1 MTPDLPVWTIRPNWA
16 QGITERLEWLTDVLA
31 SSTGVEQRRAVRLSP
46 RRYIEI
52 TVNPTQQERTF
63 LDLILHSLGSA
74 EWLFPLW
81 FDKGRLDARVLPGG
95 LRLDFDNTYRE
106 HVEGGLALLYKDAF
120 TWEAVSILAADDNG
134 LDLDLPLD
142 QEWGPGTA
150 IYPLRRAEISGD
162 TKLDALTTR
171 VGESVLLFRMTEAN
185 DFPAAMPDDLLYLG
199 APVMTIAPNRK
210 SAITTEHTRLS
221 IDRDGQVGKTYRV
234 DGAGRAFAVQAHN
247 WLLVGRQAQA
257 EFRSMLYWLRGR
269 QRSVWLPTFNED
281 VVASRDQAAASL
293 NLDVWKIG
301 YEYAGGPIAGRD
313 LIRIGSN
320 VLKITDTGAPQSP
333 QEERLRI
340 GAGLPQAIPKGRSG
354 SFLDAARLNQD
365 TVELTHHADT
375 NGAMECG
382 ATFRTFANI
391 RDATG
396 TIYMPISA
404 SSKFAGVCGSAFI
417 LENANFELGDVAWQG
432 AFGVRNETPNGQPP
446 VDGANIGWSGVIA
459 VGEFYQTLPI
469 PSRYLAKVDQ
479 GLVQVSGFSAYHV
492 TYVSQNDHGHLFIAF
507 LTDSNVEIG
516 RVSSP
521 DDYSKVWTLIT
532 VPPAII
538 PAGTRKLRFGA
549 RNIRTEGANNDS
561 YWDAMNPGVLSIL
574 G

>member
-150 IYPLRRAEISGD
+150 IYPLRRAKISGD

-210 SAITTEHTRLS
+210 QTITTEHTRLS
-221 IDRDGQVGKTYRV
+221 IDRDGQLGKTYRV

-281 VVASRDQAAASL
+281 VVTSRDQAAASL

-313 LIRIGSN
+313 LIRIGSD
-320 VLKITDTGAPQSP
+320 VLKVTDIGAPQSP

-340 GAGLPQAIPKGRSG
+340 GAGLPQAISKGRSG

-382 ATFRTFANI
+382 ATFRTFSNI
-391 RDATG
+391 RDASG
-396 TIYMPISA
+396 TIYAPVP
-404 SSKFAGVCGSAFI
+404 AGVTSSSPCGSI
-417 LENANFELGDVAWQG
+417 VIGNLGFELGTTEYWSGSLVVLA
-432 AFGVRNETPNGQPP
+432 NGSAYEGLYHGRCG
-446 VDGANIGWSGVIA
+446 DGALTSFWQDLPVPNARVAYVDSGVA
-459 VGEFYQTLPI
+459 
-469 PSRYLAKVDQ
+469 
-479 GLVQVSGFSAYHV
+479 QVSGFSAM
-492 TYVSQNDHGHLFIAF
+492 HLCHP
-507 LTDSNVEIG
+507 TQ
-516 RVSSP
+516 P
-521 DDYSKVWTLIT
+521 DDGRLFLEFRGEGGTVLGSATTDWAVPREWTRTNMPNTPIPPGTRTIRFGGQGHQYEGINNSNNWDDFT
-532 VPPAII
+532 VPVI
-538 PAGTRKLRFGA
+538 
-549 RNIRTEGANNDS
+549 
-561 YWDAMNPGVLSIL
+561 V
-574 G
+574 